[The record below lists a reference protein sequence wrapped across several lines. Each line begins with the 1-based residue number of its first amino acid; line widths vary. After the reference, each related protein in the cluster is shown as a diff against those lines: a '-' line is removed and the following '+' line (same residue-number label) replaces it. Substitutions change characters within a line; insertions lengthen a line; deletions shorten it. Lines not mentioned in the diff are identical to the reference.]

1 MVAAEAIL
9 MPTPL
14 GSDFHHLKELYRISW
29 GVSLC
34 NLHKISWVWLDRLS
48 AEASGMRKSHF
59 GSVQTVQE
67 SGLDGVVRESASA
80 CDRIVQQVQFHSGQV
95 TMTESNVPLTA
106 RVACAG

>member
-14 GSDFHHLKELYRISW
+14 GDDFHHLKKLYRNSW

-34 NLHKISWVWLDRLS
+34 NLHKVLSLWLDRLS
-48 AEASGMRKSHF
+48 AEVYVARDFLLCG
-59 GSVQTVQE
+59 VQTVQGT
-67 SGLDGVVRESASA
+67 GLAGVVRESASA
-80 CDRIVQQVQFHSGQV
+80 CVRIVQHVQFHSGQV